1 MKAALSLKNNY
12 EFRRL
17 YSKGRHTATPLI
29 AVYCLRNR
37 RGVNRCGITAGTKFG
52 NAVCRNRFRR
62 RIRELYRLHLPEMN
76 VGWDIVTVAR
86 SRAKEASYREI
97 EADFLSALIS
107 LGVISK

>member
-17 YSKGRHTATPLI
+17 YSKGRHAATPLV
-29 AVYCLRNR
+29 AVYCLRTR
-37 RGVNRCGITAGTKFG
+37 RGVNRLGVTAGTKFG

-62 RIRELYRLHLPEMN
+62 RIREIFRLHLPEMT

-86 SRAKEASYREI
+86 SRANEASYREI
-97 EADFLSALIS
+97 EADLLSALRS
-107 LGVISK
+107 LGVIAK

>member
-1 MKAALSLKNNY
+1 MKTALSLKNNY

-29 AVYCLRNR
+29 AVYCLRNGR
-37 RGVNRCGITAGTKFG
+37 DLNRFGITASTKFG

-62 RIRELYRLHLPEMN
+62 RIRELFRLHSPEMN

-86 SRAKEASYREI
+86 SRANEASYREI
-97 EADFLSALIS
+97 EADFLSALRS
-107 LGVISK
+107 LGIIAK